1 MQIKVYEIESNRWGY
16 TVGGVTQEWNPES
29 PGFVP
34 MSQADASTFA
44 QATADRLQQQDQ
56 GTHRSV
62 SNLSFFGRFTDA
74 ELSLIY
80 TLAKQNVDVEIWLER
95 FKITGGDIYLDD
107 PRTVLGMKQLEAAG
121 ILAEGRA
128 AEVLT

>member
-1 MQIKVYEIESNRWGY
+1 
-16 TVGGVTQEWNPES
+16 
-29 PGFVP
+29 

>member
-16 TVGGVTQEWNPES
+16 TVGDVTQEWNPES

-34 MSQADASTFA
+34 MTQVDASMFA
-44 QATADRLQQQDQ
+44 QLTADRLQQQDQ
-56 GTHRSV
+56 GTRRSI
-62 SNLSFFGRFTDA
+62 SKLSFFGRFSDA

-80 TLAKQNVDVEIWLER
+80 TLAKQEVEVEIWLER
-95 FKITGGDIYLDD
+95 FKITDGDIYLDD
-107 PRTVLGMKQLEAAG
+107 PRTILGVQKLEAAG

>member
-34 MSQADASTFA
+34 MTQVDASMFA
-44 QATADRLQQQDQ
+44 QLTADRLQQQDQ
-56 GTHRSV
+56 GTRRSI
-62 SNLSFFGRFTDA
+62 SKLSFFGRFSDA

-80 TLAKQNVDVEIWLER
+80 TLAKQEVEVEIWLER
-95 FKITGGDIYLDD
+95 FKITDGDIYLDD
-107 PRTVLGMKQLEAAG
+107 PRTILGVQNLEAAG